1 MEDSSVPLPEPTLEQ
16 KPTGSSRRRLL
27 RAVFP
32 IIIVIIIIIL
42 GLLLAGPIKKK
53 TVAPEQ
59 AHLLL
64 DNTAKS
70 QLVMADTSGKQLYSL
85 SYPKFSY
92 MHFEAVSPNGEIL
105 ASRGL
110 STKDQSYILVVNSK
124 AKDLPTAS
132 VEALSSAIVLNST
145 NQLYFTDENNVVYVD
160 CTKTCKLMLLN
171 LLSGD
176 SRTIIDTG
184 TRPLIPQ
191 LPPVYPLGLSADRQ
205 TVYVRTLLG
214 SKLGRKT
221 AAVYAVGLNGKVSNS
236 WDLPAEADYTP
247 SLSPDS
253 QKIVYRVDDL
263 NSKSAKISVLDIKTG
278 KTTSAKWS
286 NGEIVD
292 QPGSLA
298 WSPDS
303 QKVVFWGSNSI
314 LPHPDQNA
322 TFDINLAYLNITD
335 AKITNLSTVKDSAHN
350 QIAYHG
356 WLDSGTVIYE
366 QDSASQANTFSS
378 ATPTIYKQN
387 VAGGTATK
395 FDKLPG
401 KLLQSVYY

>member
-16 KPTGSSRRRLL
+16 KPAGSSHRRLL
-27 RAVFP
+27 RAVVP
-32 IIIVIIIIIL
+32 IIIVIIIIVV
-42 GLLLAGPIKKK
+42 GLLVAGPIKKK
-53 TVAPEQ
+53 NATPEQ

-70 QLVMADTSGKQLYSL
+70 QLVMTDTSGKQLYSL
-85 SYPKFSY
+85 NYPKFSY
-92 MHFEAVSPNGEIL
+92 MHFEAASPNGEIL

-110 STKDQSYILVVNSK
+110 STKDQSYILVVDSK
-124 AKDLPTAS
+124 AKNLPAAS
-132 VEALSSAIVLNST
+132 VKALSSAIVLDGT
-145 NQLYFTDENNVVYVD
+145 NQLYFTDDNNVVYVD
-160 CTKTCKLMLLN
+160 CTKTCKLILLN

-176 SRTIIDTG
+176 SRTVFDTDA
-184 TRPLIPQ
+184 TPLIPQ

-214 SKLGRKT
+214 NKLGKKT
-221 AAVYAVGLNGKVSNS
+221 AAVYAVGLNGKVSGS
-236 WDLPAEADYTP
+236 WDVPVEADYTP

-263 NSKSAKISVLDIKTG
+263 KNKSAKVSVLDIKTG
-278 KTTSAKWS
+278 KTASAKWTG
-286 NGEIVD
+286 GEIVD

-298 WSPDS
+298 WSPDA

-322 TFDINLAYLNITD
+322 TFDINLAYLNAAD
-335 AKITNLSTVKDSAHN
+335 SKITILNTVKDSAHN
-350 QIAYHG
+350 QISYHG

-366 QDSASQANTFSS
+366 QDSASQANTFSN
-378 ATPTIYKQN
+378 AVPTIYKQN
-387 VAGGTATK
+387 VAGGAATK
-395 FDKLPG
+395 FDKLSG
-401 KLLQSVYY
+401 KLLRSVYY